1 VDAVATGADY
11 PPIPV
16 GERAFIGYIFL
27 GAAAAASLSGR
38 DLFWGA
44 VSGAQVWGLVVKVI
58 FALAGLMAVGV
69 VIGSGAACAG
79 DDFPLAGNYTQN
91 VPCKGDGSDPHDVQV
106 KISPQQIDSQVG
118 VCTFLDTKRDGS
130 SVSAHVECEFP
141 GGPLIGDVTFTVR
154 PDKTVELVDR
164 DKNYDAVLYRCP

>member
-1 VDAVATGADY
+1 MGADY
-11 PPIPV
+11 PAIPV

-27 GAAAAASLSGR
+27 GAAAAASSGGATFS
-38 DLFWGA
+38 LFWGT
-44 VSGAQVWGLVVKVI
+44 SLGAQVWGLVVKVI
-58 FALAGLMAVGV
+58 FALTGLMAIGV

-79 DDFPLAGNYTQN
+79 DDFPLTGNYTQN

-106 KISPQQIDSQVG
+106 KISPQEIDSQVG
-118 VCTFLDTKRDGS
+118 ICTFLDTKRDGS
-130 SVSAHVECEFP
+130 SVSAHVECAFP